1 MLEVLRRHRG
11 VCFVLAAQLLSALGS
26 WLLIVAAPYYVL
38 QATHSASASAMA
50 FAAESAQPCW

>member
-1 MLEVLRRHRG
+1 VLEVLRRHRG